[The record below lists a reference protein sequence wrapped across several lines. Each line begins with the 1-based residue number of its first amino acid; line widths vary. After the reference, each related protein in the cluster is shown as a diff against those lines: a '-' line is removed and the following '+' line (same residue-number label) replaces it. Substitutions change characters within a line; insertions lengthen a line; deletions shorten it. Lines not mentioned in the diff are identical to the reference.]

1 MKKTWKRWL
10 GTVAAALVTST
21 ALAQTPERTGVAT
34 MRGQSP
40 SYSDEGSIRTGQ
52 ASASATGNGVRQSQ
66 YVQSVDPGDV
76 FEDALGG
83 GYYAENG
90 GVGFASTE
98 RVNDIIWRVGRNNL
112 DNYGYNGGS
121 TNINAFVPLST
132 DGSRSVIF
140 LAPRAS
146 INDYGNGGANVGLGY
161 RFFDPADDR
170 VYGVSGWWDY
180 DAGHR
185 ASYNQLGMNVES
197 IGRWMSLRGG
207 FSVPVGKDQTEFASI
222 LGDSQFVG
230 SQIVAT
236 RTSFFEQSYANYN
249 AEIATPLPG
258 LARYGF
264 DVGLGMYA
272 LDANSSSNIIGTSV
286 RTQAQVT
293 EDLWINGTYTYDS
306 QFKSQFSLN
315 LEITMP
321 DGPPSQWFRRNPVQR
336 SLTDNVLRNYRIAVS
351 EEQKLTTEV
360 LTNSGGGGN
369 PNGGQAIN
377 VAFIDPNATV
387 AGNGSQALPFMS
399 LAEYMSLSV
408 ADREKFD
415 ILYVRRNTD
424 LSDSDLNTTVTL
436 LDFQKILGDG
446 VLADGVT
453 RPVLVSGQGAVS
465 LPGTTGPLPLLSNS
479 GATGMPV
486 ITLNDGNEVS
496 GLTLDGTGT
505 SAGIVGTGIDAFNI
519 HDVFIQ
525 NVTDGIAITSNTT
538 PVLGS
543 SIENYGVIQRVNV
556 QSSSTGDLV
565 ASNRGISITHTGGTL
580 DLLLRGNT
588 VTGFRGEDANGN
600 GVLDPA
606 EDTNNNGLLDVGED
620 INFDG
625 NLDPKEDQNANGVLD
640 RGVGIEVVA
649 NGGTINAHDP
659 SDATRP
665 SSIDNNTFTT
675 NGNGLSLIANPG
687 AVFNATVSDNTATGG
702 TDPNGRAFEAIANGG
717 TIHLFDVANNSASG
731 GAGDGLVLVNQNGGT
746 LTVESSVLG
755 GPAFA
760 ANSFTGNGGDGLKI
774 VVANATLTIAD
785 LNGITF
791 DNNTGDGLE
800 LQALAGGT
808 LNVTAPMTGSSFTN
822 NDANGLNVN
831 ADGGTI
837 NLQIGGVIVDG
848 ETTQN
853 IGNLFTGNGES
864 GLAFNTTNNGII
876 NTGLFFNT
884 ASTNGASGGDG
895 VQFNVNTGAINV
907 SGISGNTLTN
917 NRGNGLSILDTAG
930 GTFSVPFISDN
941 NFNDNDEAGMFV
953 GGSGGLVNGI
963 INLGS
968 VTRNSFDRTVRGT
981 AGILFDTDD
990 VQTNMTLTR
999 NTFVGGNA
1007 NTTFGVGGTVRD
1019 GGLNMLVGTVN
1030 PLDANTFT
1038 NNRDAHIGLVLEGA
1052 SVNNIEIDNATF
1064 TGAIDIP
1071 GTTNF
1076 TGDGVTLLLGDTAIL
1091 TGHIRNSQ
1099 MLNNAGDGARIGV
1112 TGNNDAGNI
1121 GTVASRVNNFE
1132 ITDNLFQ
1139 ANGDDGL
1146 ALVRTERGQFNNLLI
1161 QDNIFNLNLDD
1172 GLFVNVGG
1180 VSQGNL
1186 ANGLPDTIDI
1196 LNNNFTNNVGDGV
1209 EFRTEADADLL
1220 VNMDLNLITGNTRNG
1235 IYVSERVN
1243 DARDSRSITGV
1254 WTRNDITGNGFSGI
1268 QLQGHMGNA
1277 ANDPLA
1283 GRGLVIGDVTL
1294 NSVGTL
1300 SNLGNLISDNNLD
1313 GIQITGGGVVNIGG
1327 NEITFNGTTA
1337 GGVFNNAGINIQGP
1351 ESENDDSIFL
1361 SGQAPDS
1368 LDDINQA
1375 GIAFLEV
1382 RVLSNL
1388 ISQNVGDGVR
1398 LLNESGAD
1406 AFDSRTTD
1414 GGPQIGITTSLT
1426 LLNNEITQNQFR
1438 GINVLNRAGDTDNT
1452 DLDNTDPNGDPNL
1465 YDIGGVIGDLTII
1478 GNHVKGNLQE
1488 GIYVVN
1494 TNSTDQS
1501 ISAISSQLL
1510 QENGIV
1516 NRSVYLRSDIHNNQ
1530 VIGNGSQVTNF
1541 PATGLVVR
1549 VGTSG
1554 GGFSPFFANVFATTG
1569 TNLEDPDG
1577 DGILNV
1583 DLDGN
1588 GVLSAAANNFLG
1600 GVSMSVTGNTFDGNY
1615 GDDILFH
1622 SFRSTVDPV
1631 ASAGV
1636 WSETEFRI
1644 DNFQSDPLSRLDL
1657 VFSNNA
1663 FSSLEANN
1671 QDLTIVDNLQPGA
1684 YYNNAEGDFKSR
1696 TVRNDTSTGPFGSA
1710 ARLRNAQRLPSRY
1723 LTNTPLQPF
1732 PPVPPFSINFLYPG
1746 MGDSTFRVR
1755 GTGNTYTDQGLGA
1768 VNVADVFILDDPGL
1782 SGDPTIVDAE
1792 FEANGVF
1799 PFLPTNATGTRGELP
1814 WGWGEF

>member
-10 GTVAAALVTST
+10 GTVAAALMTST

-40 SYSDEGSIRTGQ
+40 SYSEEGSIRSGQ
-52 ASASATGNGVRQSQ
+52 ASASATGSGVQQSQ

-83 GYYAENG
+83 GYYADNG

-98 RVNDIIWRVGRNNL
+98 RVNDILWRVGRNNL
-112 DNYGYNGGS
+112 DNYGYNGGA

-132 DGSRSVIF
+132 DGARSVIF
-140 LAPRAS
+140 LAPRAL
-146 INDYGNGGANVGLGY
+146 ITDYGNGGASVGLGY

-207 FSVPVGKDQTEFASI
+207 FAVPVGKDQTPYASV

-230 SQIVAT
+230 NQIVAT
-236 RTSFFEQSYANYN
+236 RTSFFEQAYTNYN
-249 AEIATPLPG
+249 AEVATPLPG

-264 DVGLGMYA
+264 DLGLGMYA
-272 LDANSSSNIIGTSV
+272 LDASSGSNIIGTSL

-315 LEITMP
+315 MEITMP

-336 SLTDNVLRNYRIAVS
+336 SLTDNVLRNYRVAVS
-351 EEQKLTTEV
+351 NEQKITTEV
-360 LTNSGGGGN
+360 LTNSGSDGN
-369 PNGGQAIN
+369 PNGGKAISI
-377 VAFIDPNATV
+377 AFIDPNATV

-399 LAEYMSLSV
+399 LAEYMSLS
-408 ADREKFD
+408 AANRKLFD

-446 VLADGVT
+446 VLADGIT
-453 RPVLVSGQGAVS
+453 RPVLTSGQGAVT
-465 LPGTTGPLPLLSNS
+465 LPGTTGPLPLFSNS

-505 SAGIVGTGIDAFNI
+505 AAGIVGTGIDAFNI
-519 HDVFIQ
+519 HDVLIQ

-538 PVLGS
+538 PNLGNS
-543 SIENYGVIQRVNV
+543 VENYGVIQRVEIK
-556 QSSSTGDLV
+556 SSSTGALV
-565 ASNRGISITHTGGTL
+565 ASNRGISITHTAGTL
-580 DLLLRGNT
+580 DLLLRNNT

-606 EDTNNNGLLDVGED
+606 EDTNNNGVLDVGED

-625 NLDPKEDQNANGVLD
+625 NLDPKEDKNANSVLD

-649 NGGTINAHDP
+649 TGGTINAHNP
-659 SDATRP
+659 SSLTRP
-665 SSIDNNTFTT
+665 SSIDNNTLTT
-675 NGNGLSLIANPG
+675 NGNGLSLIADPG
-687 AVFNATVSDNTATGG
+687 AVFNATVANNTATGG
-702 TDPNGRAFEAIANGG
+702 TDPNGRAFEVIANGG
-717 TIHLFDVANNSASG
+717 TMNLFDVTNNRATG
-731 GAGDGLVLVNQNGGT
+731 GAGDGLVLINQNGGT
-746 LTVESSVLG
+746 LTAGSSILG
-755 GPAFA
+755 GSAFS
-760 ANSFTGNGGDGLKI
+760 ANNFANNGGDGLKI
-774 VVANATLTIAD
+774 VVANATLTIVD
-785 LNGITF
+785 LNGFTF

-808 LNVTAPMTGSSFTN
+808 LNVTNPLTGSSFTN

-848 ETTQN
+848 ETSQN
-853 IGNLFTGNGES
+853 IGNVFTGNGES
-864 GLAFNTTNNGII
+864 GLAFSTTNNGII

-884 ASTNGASGGDG
+884 ASNNGATGGDG

-907 SGISGNTLTN
+907 SGISGNTLGD
-917 NRGNGLSILDTAG
+917 NRGNGLSILNTNG
-930 GTFSVPFISDN
+930 GLFATPFISDN
-941 NFNDNDEAGMFV
+941 SFNDNDEAGMFI
-953 GGSGGLVNGI
+953 GGSGGGVNGI
-963 INLGS
+963 VNLGS
-968 VTRNSFDRTVRGT
+968 VTRNTFNRTTRGT
-981 AGILFDTDD
+981 AGILFDTND
-990 VQTNMTLTR
+990 VVTNITLTK
-999 NTFVGGNA
+999 NEFIGGNA
-1007 NTTFGVGGTVRD
+1007 NTTFGIGGTVRD

-1038 NNRDAHIGLVLEGA
+1038 NHRDAHIGLILDGN
-1052 SVNNIEIDNATF
+1052 SVNNIEIDKASF

-1071 GTTNF
+1071 GTPNF
-1076 TGDGVTLLLGDTAIL
+1076 TGDGVTLLLGDTATL

-1099 MLNNAGDGARIGV
+1099 MLNNAGDGARIEV
-1112 TGNNDAGNI
+1112 TGNNDAGNV
-1121 GTVASRVNNFE
+1121 GTVAAQVIDFE

-1146 ALVRTERGQFNNLLI
+1146 ALNRTERGQFHNLLI
-1161 QDNIFNLNLDD
+1161 QDNIFHLNLDD
-1172 GLFVNVGG
+1172 GLFVKVSG

-1186 ANGLPDTIDI
+1186 ANGLPDSMNIRD
-1196 LNNNFTNNVGDGV
+1196 NNFTNNGGHGI

-1220 VNMDLNLITGNTRNG
+1220 ANVDSNLITGNTLNG

-1254 WTRNDITGNGFSGI
+1254 WTRNEITNNGFSGI
-1268 QLQGHMGNA
+1268 QLQGHLGNA
-1277 ANDPLA
+1277 ANDPQA

-1294 NSVGTL
+1294 NPVGTL
-1300 SNLGNLISDNNLD
+1300 SNLGNLISDNTLD

-1327 NEITFNGTTA
+1327 NEITLNGTTA

-1351 ESENDDSIFL
+1351 EFENGDIL
-1361 SGQAPDS
+1361 LTGQNPDS

-1382 RVLSNL
+1382 RAMSNL

-1398 LLNESGAD
+1398 FLNESGAD
-1406 AFDSRTTD
+1406 EFDSRTTA
-1414 GGPQIGITTSLT
+1414 GGPRIGISTSLT

-1438 GINVLNRAGDTDNT
+1438 GINVLNRAGDTDTT
-1452 DLDNTDPNGDPNL
+1452 DLDNTDPNGTIQLN
-1465 YDIGGVIGDLTII
+1465 DIGGVIGDLTII

-1510 QENGIV
+1510 QETGFV
-1516 NRSVYLRSDIHNNQ
+1516 ERSTYLRADIHNNQ
-1530 VIGNGSQVTNF
+1530 VIGNGSEVVDF

-1549 VGTSG
+1549 VGTTS
-1554 GGFSPFFANVFATTG
+1554 GGFSPFFANGFATSG

-1577 DGILNV
+1577 DGLLNV

-1622 SFRSTVDPV
+1622 SFRSTVDPIT
-1631 ASAGV
+1631 SAGP
-1636 WSETEFRI
+1636 WSLTEFGI
-1644 DNFQSDPLSRLDL
+1644 DAYRSDPLARLDL

-1663 FSSLEANN
+1663 FSSMEANN
-1671 QDLTIVDNLQPGA
+1671 LDRTIVDNNQPGA
-1684 YYNNAEGDFKSR
+1684 YYNNAEPEFKSR
-1696 TVRNDTSTGPFGSA
+1696 TVRADASTGPFGGGG
-1710 ARLRNAQRLPSRY
+1710 RIRNAQRLPSRY
-1723 LTNTPLQPF
+1723 IANIPLQPF
-1732 PPVPPFSINFLYPG
+1732 PPVPLSSIRFLYPG

-1755 GTGNTYTDQGLGA
+1755 GLGNTYTDQMLGA
-1768 VNVADVFILDDPGL
+1768 VDVTDVFIFDDPTL
-1782 SGDPTIVDAE
+1782 SGDPTLVDAQ
-1792 FEANGVF
+1792 FEANGVY
-1799 PFLPTNATGTRGELP
+1799 PISTGAGGELP
-1814 WGWGEF
+1814 WGWYGF